1 MTTSNCK
8 ALKANGT
15 PCKAKRVSGSEYC
28 YYHDP
33 KLAAKRSQSASA
45 GGLARHGRKI
55 ATVAPDF
62 DADIKIDTLDDV
74 KLLLAREI
82 AHVLTL
88 EKSLSRA
95 RTMGYLLNIAA
106 GIIKDSQMLEL
117 ENRINDLES
126 ILKALINDNSH
137 QNGKAASPGRLYPT

>member
-1 MTTSNCK
+1 MSTSHCK
-8 ALKANGT
+8 AVKADGS
-15 PCKAKRVSGSEYC
+15 PCKARRVSGSDYC

-33 KLAAKRSQSASA
+33 KLAAKRNQSRSA

-55 ATVAPDF
+55 GTIAPEF
-62 DADIKIDTLDDV
+62 DSDIKIDSLDDV

-117 ENRINDLES
+117 ENRINDLENM
-126 ILKALINDNSH
+126 LKAVINDNSH
-137 QNGKAASPGRLYPT
+137 QNGKAASIGRVYPS